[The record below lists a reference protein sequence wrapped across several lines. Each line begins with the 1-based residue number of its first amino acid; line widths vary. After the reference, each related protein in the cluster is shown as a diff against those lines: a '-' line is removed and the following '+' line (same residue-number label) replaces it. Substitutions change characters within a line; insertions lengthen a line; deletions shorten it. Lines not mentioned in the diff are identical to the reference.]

1 MNRSERFFNSVKNKK
16 TAVIGVGVSNTDL
29 IKLFLKKVLT

>member
-16 TAVIGVGVSNTDL
+16 TAVIGVGVSKYRFNK
-29 IKLFLKKVLT
+29 IIFEKRY

>member
-16 TAVIGVGVSNTDL
+16 TAVIGSWRFKYRFNK
-29 IKLFLKKVLT
+29 IIFEKRY